1 MKEMRQRLWNRSK
14 LPSYTA
20 LCSHWYH
27 KKNLHHKVIT
37 KLTFWAPALC
47 QSEQRDWG
55 LWVFNNNII
64 IVGGWGRWRR
74 YAIGGKGVIF
84 FSGLHS
90 LRWSFSINVSL
101 TLFII
106 TITTTTSSPCYRG
119 FNRSRQPVNFA
130 TYFPNHC
137 WLLSMLNFI
146 WVVTVI
152 TKSIFS
158 TEFDARMQEMSLL
171 GSYIPKFSGGACPKI
186 PLGRGAL

>member
-1 MKEMRQRLWNRSK
+1 MFALISQKKFTPQSWHFEHQPFVRVNRGIEGCEC
-14 LPSYTA
+14 LIMWGGGEVEEV
-20 LCSHWYH
+20 CHWW
-27 KKNLHHKVIT
+27 KK
-37 KLTFWAPALC
+37 
-47 QSEQRDWG
+47 SD
-55 LWVFNNNII
+55 
-64 IVGGWGRWRR
+64 
-74 YAIGGKGVIF
+74 F

-106 TITTTTSSPCYRG
+106 TIATTTSSPCYRG
-119 FNRSRQPVNFA
+119 FNGSRKPANFA

-171 GSYIPKFSGGACPKI
+171 GFYIPKFSRGECPKT
-186 PLGRGAL
+186 PLGGEAL